1 MNNIISG
8 IVLISLLAPIALPV
22 APAIRDKISAPY
34 SVGDAATLDDVIAA
48 SDAIL
53 LCTVTKGGSRV
64 EGEERTLNTIKFL
77 REHGY
82 ALQEATP
89 VDMFP
94 HTAEVEVVS
103 CLVREEA

>member
-48 SDAIL
+48 SDAVL

-77 REHGY
+77 REHEKSAVTDY
-82 ALQEATP
+82 
-89 VDMFP
+89 
-94 HTAEVEVVS
+94 TAYII
-103 CLVREEA
+103 EEWTSGD

>member
-53 LCTVTKGGSRV
+53 LCTVTKGGSRRHRLLSV
-64 EGEERTLNTIKFL
+64 HNRG
-77 REHGY
+77 
-82 ALQEATP
+82 
-89 VDMFP
+89 VD
-94 HTAEVEVVS
+94 
-103 CLVREEA
+103 VRR